1 MSRYRRETY
10 DTMQQKNRMHKTAG
24 EAACRSPAESGTHFP
39 APGTAIGLPGVIAGS
54 TGSTRPG
61 VTQSTEG
68 GEPAPGLSGSRENDA
83 EEVISSYL
91 RSAGIVHRALRLF
104 EDWKYKPARIICSC
118 IPVDII
124 AIRRDQVLLVQVISS
139 RAPDLD
145 AATLTRQYGSKIQN
159 LRAMGT
165 QAQFRKILL
174 AYSRNSGWKYYDV
187 LPGGLIPAWD
197 LPEPPAP

>member
-1 MSRYRRETY
+1 
-10 DTMQQKNRMHKTAG
+10 MQQKNRMHKTAG
-24 EAACRSPAESGTHFP
+24 EAACRSPEESGTSIP
-39 APGTAIGLPGVIAGS
+39 APGTASGLPGVIAGS
-54 TGSTRPG
+54 IGSTRPG
-61 VTQSTEG
+61 IPRDTEG
-68 GEPAPGLSGSRENDA
+68 GEPALGLSGSRERDA

-104 EDWKYKPARIICSC
+104 EDWKYQPARIICSC

-139 RAPDLD
+139 RAPDMD

>member
-1 MSRYRRETY
+1 
-10 DTMQQKNRMHKTAG
+10 MQQKNRIHKTAG
-24 EAACRSPAESGTHFP
+24 EAACRSPAESGTSLP
-39 APGTAIGLPGVIAGS
+39 APGTAIEHRNLTTGHSVSTWPGI
-54 TGSTRPG
+54 PHD
-61 VTQSTEG
+61 TEG
-68 GEPAPGLSGSRENDA
+68 DEPAPGLSGSRERDA

-104 EDWKYKPARIICSC
+104 EDWKYQPARIICSC

-124 AIRRDQVLLVQVISS
+124 AIRRDCVLLVQVISS